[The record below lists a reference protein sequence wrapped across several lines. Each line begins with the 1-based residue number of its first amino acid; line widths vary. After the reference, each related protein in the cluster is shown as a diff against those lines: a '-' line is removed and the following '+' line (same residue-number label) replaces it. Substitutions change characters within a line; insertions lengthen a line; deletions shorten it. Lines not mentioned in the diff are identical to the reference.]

1 MPLFRHRHTGRT
13 VDAKRIGYHLHLPD
27 GTHHWPGDWEI
38 SVQEG
43 DAVRR
48 TSMGNV
54 PFHDRFEP
62 VDEAAFLELHI
73 LPAPDTPSSR

>member
-1 MPLFRHRHTGRT
+1 MPTFRHRRTGRT
-13 VDAKRIGYHLHLPD
+13 IDAKRISYHLHLPD

-43 DAVRR
+43 DVGRR
-48 TSMGNV
+48 TFMKHVRFMG
-54 PFHDRFEP
+54 RFEAI
-62 VDEAAFLELHI
+62 DEAGFVEVHI